1 VQFLLYIV
9 AVVIM
14 LEAAVLVVLNRRLS
28 RENQHYHECMTVL
41 FIQKLELEAENY
53 QLKKRL
59 GGRSPCNTK
68 AAPPPSTTVFGE

>member
-14 LEAAVLVVLNRRLS
+14 LEAAVLVVLNRRLIC
-28 RENQHYHECMTVL
+28 ENQYYHEYMTVL
-41 FIQKLELEAENY
+41 FIRKLELEAENY

-59 GGRSPCNTK
+59 IAMQYKSSP
-68 AAPPPSTTVFGE
+68 AAIYNIMHGIN